1 MKTFDHLNV
10 IGLREWIGLP
20 GLGIDQV
27 MAKIDSGAKTS
38 AMHAS
43 DIETFERDGQ
53 TWVRFNAHVG
63 SLKKQRK
70 QLCEAPLIEYKTIK
84 SSNGHIQERH
94 VIRTPLVLGDR
105 CWWVDFTLTCR
116 KSMRYRVLMGC
127 TAMLEGQLVIN
138 PGTRF
143 VQDKPQTNLFT
154 PKPEGST
161 P

>member
-43 DIETFERDGQ
+43 NIETFERDGQ

-84 SSNGHIQERH
+84 SSTVIYRSGMSYARH
-94 VIRTPLVLGDR
+94 WYSVTVAGGWISPLPAASPCVIE
-105 CWWVDFTLTCR
+105 
-116 KSMRYRVLMGC
+116 Y
-127 TAMLEGQLVIN
+127 
-138 PGTRF
+138 
-143 VQDKPQTNLFT
+143 
-154 PKPEGST
+154 
-161 P
+161 